1 MAVEALEFI
10 ISTLSVPGFWHL
22 CGVMAIT
29 AAILTPLERLFPAH
43 PQPCVL
49 RRELSV
55 DLAWWFFTPIF
66 TRLVTNVVLA
76 GALLVYATVAQRPL
90 DESLLNGFG
99 PVARQPLWLQT
110 IEMLVLADFIDYW
123 THRCFH
129 LQAFW
134 PIHAVHHS
142 PEEMNWI
149 SSSRVHP
156 LNDVVTRT
164 CQVLPLM
171 MVGFSP
177 SGVILIVPY
186 ITFYVMFLHS
196 NISCDFGPFR
206 WLLVSPTY
214 HRWHHTRDSEGID
227 RNFAG
232 IFPLWDVTFGTAY
245 FPRHLPRT
253 YGVKEQSMPKT
264 FWGQVAHPFRHIL
277 GILLNTNRGIGVATH
292 RDLNIFDEHAGGH
305 EQP

>member
-1 MAVEALEFI
+1 MV
-10 ISTLSVPGFWHL
+10 V
-22 CGVMAIT
+22 
-29 AAILTPLERLFPAH
+29 
-43 PQPCVL
+43 
-49 RRELSV
+49 
-55 DLAWWFFTPIF
+55 FTPIV
-66 TRLVTNVVLA
+66 TRLLTDVVLA

-90 DESLLNGFG
+90 DESLLHGFG

-110 IEMLVLADFIDYW
+110 IELLVLADFIDYW

-129 LQAFW
+129 LQALW
-134 PIHAVHHS
+134 PIHAVRHS

-156 LNDVVTRT
+156 LNDVITRT
-164 CQVLPLM
+164 CQVLPLVM
-171 MVGFSP
+171 LGFSP

-186 ITFYVMFLHS
+186 IAFYVMFLHS
-196 NISCDFGPFR
+196 NISCDFGAFR
-206 WLLVSPTY
+206 WLLVSPAY

-232 IFPLWDVTFGTAY
+232 IFPLWDVLFGTAY
-245 FPRHLPRT
+245 FPRHPPPT
-253 YGVKEQSMPKT
+253 YGVKGQSVPKT

-277 GILLNTNRGIGVATH
+277 GRLPNTNREIYVATH
-292 RDLNIFDEHAGGH
+292 RDLNISDAVARGP